1 MINTEQDALNFC
13 YFLQGFV
20 ELDGRPPS
28 KWAWNSIRGKL
39 GYSTVSESPSAE
51 PVASLIL
58 GVGQTLGERINS
70 ISSDGTVSVTDKI
83 LTVTC

>member
-28 KWAWNSIRGKL
+28 KLAWNSIRGKL